1 MKTPRVQIH
10 PRKIG
15 DIWKHAD
22 AWLAEALGARWTH
35 RHGYTVAS
43 PARAA
48 LFERL
53 RAAGVEPVTCRVCA
67 TNHRFHR
74 FIHPAHP
81 GATFTLSEISKL
93 VP

>member
-10 PRKIG
+10 PRKTG
-15 DIWKHAD
+15 DIWKHPD
-22 AWLAEALGARWTH
+22 AWLAEALGARWTR

-53 RAAGVEPVTCRVCA
+53 RAAGVEPA
-67 TNHRFHR
+67 NHRVFSADHR
-74 FIHPAHP
+74 PHLFRHPASP
-81 GATFTLSEISKL
+81 GTTFTLSEISKL
-93 VP
+93 AP

>member
-1 MKTPRVQIH
+1 MKSTRVQIH
-10 PRKIG
+10 PRRTG
-15 DIWKHAD
+15 DVWKHPE

-53 RAAGVEPVTCRVCA
+53 RDAGVESALPGPRLPT
-67 TNHRFHR
+67 FH
-74 FIHPAHP
+74 HPAHP
-81 GATFTLSEISKL
+81 GVVFTLSQIAKL